1 MNDLLLIVKIGVI
14 LLLFLSFSRSLLGGH
29 EVEQST
35 LEQDNDDYQPNNS
48 LLLMAPTNVVDDD
61 DDDDYGD
68 KILAFLLVFC
78 VEERCFL
85 CFPQEQIAQ
94 ASMVVGF
101 RKPTRRV
108 LAFCME
114 NLQKSRSPVFD
125 GVF

>member
-48 LLLMAPTNVVDDD
+48 LLLIAPTNVVDDD

-68 KILAFLLVFC
+68 KILAFLLIFC
-78 VEERCFL
+78 TEERCF
-85 CFPQEQIAQ
+85 CAFPKNKLP
-94 ASMVVGF
+94 
-101 RKPTRRV
+101 KP
-108 LAFCME
+108 
-114 NLQKSRSPVFD
+114 QWW
-125 GVF
+125 